1 MVQDHL
7 EVLRNELQN
16 SQAQLRPILSRLLQ
30 RDSPEQESQ
39 TNRTQDLQGD
49 WVAGAL
55 LHLCAN
61 VEESVDL
68 TLGTFAETNRPVSDP
83 ERAMKDLRSKL
94 DLLHAEFP
102 KLEIDIGAELA
113 SFSKTLLS
121 SENADRK
128 Q

>member
-1 MVQDHL
+1 MVQDHM
-7 EVLRNELQN
+7 EALRNELQN

-30 RDSPEQESQ
+30 RDSSEQESQ
-39 TNRTQDLQGD
+39 PIGTQDLQGD

-83 ERAMKDLRSKL
+83 ERAMKDLLSKL

-102 KLEIDIGAELA
+102 KLEIDIGAEV
-113 SFSKTLLS
+113 SGFSKTLVS
-121 SENADRK
+121 SEKAERK
-128 Q
+128 

>member
-1 MVQDHL
+1 M
-7 EVLRNELQN
+7 
-16 SQAQLRPILSRLLQ
+16 RPILSTLLR
-30 RDSPEQESQ
+30 RDSSEQESQ
-39 TNRTQDLQGD
+39 PIGTQVLQGD

-83 ERAMKDLRSKL
+83 ERAMKDLLSKL

-102 KLEIDIGAELA
+102 KLEIDIGAEL
-113 SFSKTLLS
+113 SGFSKTLVS
-121 SENADRK
+121 SEKVERK
-128 Q
+128 